1 MSTMIVRY
9 DELPLN
15 VTDVLRYAG
24 CREADAAALDLLYAC
39 WDELRDGL
47 TNTVCYD
54 EFPVTVRGTLCDF
67 GRFSLSS
74 DDLAAYFDGCDRA
87 VLFAATVG
95 VAADRL
101 IAKYSRLS
109 PSKAL
114 MMQALG
120 AERIEVLCDRFCDE
134 VAERYGASAS
144 SRFSPGY
151 GDLPLAAQRDIFR
164 VLDCTHKI
172 GVCLNDSLLMSPSKS
187 VTAFIGIKEKK
198 AKL

>member
-1 MSTMIVRY
+1 MSAAVVRY

-15 VTDVLRYAG
+15 ETDALRYAS

-39 WDELRDGL
+39 WDELRGRL
-47 TNTVCYD
+47 TYTVCYD
-54 EFPVTVRGTLCDF
+54 EFPVTVRGTVCDF
-67 GRFSLSS
+67 GQFSLCS
-74 DDLAAYFDGCDRA
+74 DDLATYFDGCDRT

-95 VAADRL
+95 VAPDRL
-101 IAKYSRLS
+101 IAKYGRLS

-120 AERIEVLCDRFCDE
+120 AERIEALCDRFCEDM
-134 VAERYGASAS
+134 AQRYTVAS

-164 VLDCTHKI
+164 VLDPTHKI
-172 GVCLNDSLLMSPSKS
+172 GVCLNDSLLMSPTKS